1 MAVLLELLKILK
13 QKFLKLMETVYM
25 QKSILPQLRLQ
36 KYIFTLLRK
45 FKEDYADLAGDEMR
59 AETKEVGE

>member
-36 KYIFTLLRK
+36 KYIFALLRK
-45 FKEDYADLAGDEMR
+45 NKED
-59 AETKEVGE
+59 